1 MTKQATAPE
10 AKEPTMAELMAL
22 VVSLQKQVAAGQA
35 AAPATGVTAED
46 FADDVAAAEKAGFKP
61 QVVPSLQ
68 KGASVAL
75 RTDY

>member
-10 AKEPTMAELMAL
+10 AKEPTVAELMAL
-22 VVSLQKQVAAGQA
+22 VVQLQKQVTAGQA
-35 AAPATGVTAED
+35 APTTGVTAED
-46 FADDVAAAEKAGFKP
+46 FAGDIEAAEKAGFKP